1 MSSILSTQL
10 SRCSKYA
17 LVWSLK
23 MNFLK
28 EDDHLEQQQ
37 SQPTYQADP
46 LHTPPLLVNRL
57 IKHKYLSTSLV
68 GMWDNTLCVV
78 LAWIYHSSDVTR
90 ITQFGLFAEDLN
102 NNIMFAHQL
111 QLNCFTLSIC
121 IERVGIISNLWLKD
135 GIAVTTMSSHQSQ
148 TNKSKTTPGSISAT
162 FFTLYHYL

>member
-1 MSSILSTQL
+1 
-10 SRCSKYA
+10 
-17 LVWSLK
+17 

-46 LHTPPLLVNRL
+46 LHSPPLLVNRL
-57 IKHKYLSTSLV
+57 IKHKYLTTSLV
-68 GMWDNTLCVV
+68 GMWDNTLSVV

-102 NNIMFAHQL
+102 NNIMFPHQL

-121 IERVGIISNLWLKD
+121 IARVGIISNLWLKD
-135 GIAVTTMSSHQSQ
+135 DIAVTTMSSHQSQ
-148 TNKSKTTPGSISAT
+148 TNVRWQCHHIKMRHMSENDVITSKSDTCQTTMSSHQSQT
-162 FFTLYHYL
+162 HVK

>member
-46 LHTPPLLVNRL
+46 LHTPPLLVNSL

-121 IERVGIISNLWLKD
+121 IESRDNIKSMTKRWHCCDNDVITSKSD
-135 GIAVTTMSSHQSQ
+135 KCQTSMSSHQSQ
-148 TNKSKTTPGSISAT
+148 TNVK
-162 FFTLYHYL
+162 